1 MNAKRAVHSRE
12 TDAEEAI
19 LEALIERGEEGMTVL
34 ELRASVDEDIDAIEA
49 GLTELKRDA
58 LIEVDRDDGTTVIY
72 PDERVMPE
80 NGAADQESSI
90 LDAIR
95 DRLPF

>member
-1 MNAKRAVHSRE
+1 MNAKRAVLSRE
-12 TDAEEAI
+12 TEAEEAI

-34 ELRASVDEDIDAIEA
+34 ELRASVDEDIDAIES
-49 GLTELKRDA
+49 GLTELKRDG
-58 LIEVDRDDGTTVIY
+58 LIEADREDDTTVIR

-80 NGAADQESSI
+80 NGEADDGSSI